1 MSEEKLTVAEL
12 MARAANEGR
21 TTDAPR
27 RRRRRSIEDGG
38 VSVAELTGSIP
49 AVKEKPAESRHSSVP
64 IDAPAEKPAEK
75 SGETK
80 AAETKAV
87 ETAQPAAPV
96 EKPAEKAAGKAT
108 EAPKVGEKPA
118 EVKKPEAKKPEV
130 KPQAPAAKQEEKPAD
145 KASSTSPE
153 TDSAGRP
160 APSNEETMVLRI
172 VDEKDPISLTTGAF
186 PVVPASAAKPAPTVR
201 AAKDADAET
210 ALKADFAEEKAVPAS
225 KAQPFETSQIPAV
238 TDSHGAARVAA
249 GVADDAAADTTS
261 ERVDAVADAEEES
274 DSKMSVFSIIL
285 MAVVGI
291 VLGVVVFMCFEMLWE
306 RLNTWIVAILAVGVT
321 LGMVGIVHA
330 LRTSRDAFSMVLAGI
345 VGIVMTFGPLAI
357 VM

>member
-96 EKPAEKAAGKAT
+96 EKPAE
-108 EAPKVGEKPA
+108 
-118 EVKKPEAKKPEV
+118 VKKPEAKKPEV

-145 KASSTSPE
+145 KAASTSPE

-186 PVVPASAAKPAPTVR
+186 PVVPASAAEPAPTVR

-238 TDSHGAARVAA
+238 TDSHEAAGVGAA
-249 GVADDAAADTTS
+249 VADDAAADTTS

-285 MAVVGI
+285 TAVVGI